1 VSNYI
6 AQARTNY
13 FTVKDIEA
21 LKTALRSYGIE
32 PHPWSAA
39 QTGAEFI
46 LDTEKEGSVALFSYG
61 NWPSLEEDPVADRL
75 GVDADQE
82 VPQDHIDLADLVAA
96 HMTEGQIAIFMDVG
110 FEKMRY
116 LGATAVAVNTAG
128 DRRVV
133 DLQDI
138 YGLAQELTDPGTVVT
153 KVQS

>member
-1 VSNYI
+1 VSNYV

-13 FTVKDIEA
+13 FAVKDIEA

-46 LDTEKEGSVALFSYG
+46 FDNEKDGSVALFSYG
-61 NWPSLEEDPVADRL
+61 NWPSLEEDAVADRL
-75 GVDADQE
+75 GAEDDEE
-82 VPQDHIDLADLVAA
+82 VPQDHVDLAALVAA
-96 HMTEGQIAIFMDVG
+96 HLVDGQVAIFMDIG

-116 LGATAVAVNTAG
+116 LGGTAVAVNAA
-128 DRRVV
+128 DERRVV